1 MAAEGTGAP
10 PTMTTSNLVRWG
22 GGAGVLAAVL
32 FVLST
37 ILNLL
42 APQQQGVFNS
52 FIDYLYAI
60 ILAVA
65 FALPLVVIAG
75 VHALHSGR
83 YGRLGAAGSFI
94 TFIGYALI
102 SVLIVGST
110 LVEGEALFAVRLIA
124 AAAILIG
131 SILLGA
137 MILRARVLPW
147 WCGVLLIVGFPLGDV
162 ADAVVGEGSEGIVF
176 AILWGLIGYAL
187 LSLRDTVAGQPS
199 RVS

>member
-1 MAAEGTGAP
+1 M
-10 PTMTTSNLVRWG
+10 VRWG
-22 GGAGVLAAVL
+22 GLAGVAAGVM
-32 FVLST
+32 FVLSG

-42 APQQQGVFNS
+42 APQQQGVLNS
-52 FIDYLYAI
+52 FSDYLYAI

-75 VHALHSGR
+75 LHAVQRQSGR
-83 YGRLGAAGSFI
+83 YGRLGVAGSLI
-94 TFIGYALI
+94 SFIGYALI
-102 SVLIVGST
+102 SVLTAGST
-110 LVEGEALFAVRLIA
+110 LVEGEALYAVRLIA
-124 AAAILIG
+124 AAAVLIG

-162 ADAVVGEGSEGIVF
+162 VNDVVGEGSEGIVF

-187 LSLRDTVAGQPS
+187 LSSSSAPDQRPS